1 MQERL
6 ASEAKTNEAL
16 RADIEKRIKEE
27 RVAHEREL
35 SDAKAQLNIERESWE
50 DMFMRKQE
58 SVLKA
63 KVCRHAAVCR
73 RLERDGLRLMRRCL
87 PRPVGGHHS
96 RGAAR
101 GARQGD

>member
-1 MQERL
+1 MGKILDQERL

-16 RADIEKRIKEE
+16 RADIEKRLKEE

-35 SDAKAQLNIERESWE
+35 NDAKAQLNIERESWE

-63 KVCRHAAVCR
+63 KV
-73 RLERDGLRLMRRCL
+73 RL
-87 PRPVGGHHS
+87 
-96 RGAAR
+96 
-101 GARQGD
+101 